1 MTRKK
6 VGDPFPDGK
15 GYVDEGGGRESGD
28 EAVTQAGR
36 PKLSTA
42 DVERTSSAAA
52 NPAACTN
59 GHVYVN
65 ASRYCANCGSPR
77 GGGRESG
84 PGAEQREDERR
95 TSLSSAAA
103 NPAACPL
110 RIQGEGEAAHDA
122 RIRQLEARI
131 AELEAARLALKARL
145 DIERG
150 ARDDFRHAW
159 ESEKARIAEME
170 ARLLA
175 VSRAYASADWHL
187 RQVADFLYAK
197 EAGA

>member
-6 VGDPFPDGK
+6 
-15 GYVDEGGGRESGD
+15 GGGRESGASGET
-28 EAVTQAGR
+28 EAVRAAETGR
-36 PKLSTA
+36 T
-42 DVERTSSAAA
+42 AA

-131 AELEAARLALKARL
+131 AELEA
-145 DIERG
+145 G
-150 ARDDFRHAW
+150 A
-159 ESEKARIAEME
+159 
-170 ARLLA
+170 
-175 VSRAYASADWHL
+175 
-187 RQVADFLYAK
+187 
-197 EAGA
+197 